1 MAEFFRE
8 RALGRNPIQWTP
20 ETWARFQNRHRPQ
33 HGERYP
39 ARTLRKLTMFVKKRD
54 FPKLRGK
61 AGQIRGLGDAMI
73 AMWKRYGD
81 LHTRDGIHS
90 PADGYWA
97 LPPPNAA
104 ELVRKQRLLG
114 QLYVQLSESYAA
126 QEVRVFNMSAKLHYC
141 LHSALWADKLHPHLA
156 WCWRGEDLMSRIS
169 TLISSCVSGRTD
181 VSATLKAEKYG
192 LACHYMWSA
201 ADGPRRLEGR

>member
-1 MAEFFRE
+1 MDTRDVGSQAESFHLSSFRDARS
-8 RALGRNPIQWTP
+8 RAIAKPQDPRQLHH
-20 ETWARFQNRHRPQ
+20 ELQNRHRPQ

-73 AMWKRYGD
+73 ALWKRYGD
-81 LHTRDGIHS
+81 LHTRDGIRIKLLLELSLQCDEILDSHS

-126 QEVRVFNMSAKLHYC
+126 QEVRVFNMSAKLH
-141 LHSALWADKLHPHLA
+141 
-156 WCWRGEDLMSRIS
+156 
-169 TLISSCVSGRTD
+169 
-181 VSATLKAEKYG
+181 
-192 LACHYMWSA
+192 
-201 ADGPRRLEGR
+201 